1 MQDDRFTIAGQDRC
15 RTVCG
20 EQPLVLGQ
28 QCSVRRVDGHH
39 VGLAEVA
46 GHLGLVE
53 LGQQGIPQPKRPRRV
68 RRAPGRAV
76 EGRSDER
83 TPAGTRAPAAAERGG
98 GEHPVDV
105 LRQAGEADIGE
116 TGGEQSAP
124 QGGTG

>member
-1 MQDDRFTIAGQDRC
+1 MQDDRLTIAGQDRS
-15 RTVCG
+15 RTLCG

-28 QCSVRRVDGHH
+28 QSSVRRVDGHH